1 MSNLVAVVFTANN
14 VLGSEWLCCEAYLR
28 IKNFA
33 VEQKKCPTTFH
44 VDPYINIFSRIGTEV
59 CWTRDTTRAR
69 MGDATSL

>member
-14 VLGSEWLCCEAYLR
+14 VLRSEWLCCEAYLR

-44 VDPYINIFSRIGTEV
+44 VDPYIIFPLE
-59 CWTRDTTRAR
+59 
-69 MGDATSL
+69 